1 MRYDGIVNQ
10 ANALVGKGHW
20 LCRVVRLAMVGMPEK
35 APGLVPEVTCWNLM
49 ECETVV
55 IVPLPVPFEHP
66 KWRTNDGRYAAFK
79 LIGAIACR
87 YRYECSPDRNSNV
100 AGGDLALTHKKRSAR
115 AQLEMHRLY
124 YFLLQKLKEIAM
136 KKTLITLAV
145 LAAATGVA
153 QAQSSVVIYGTV
165 DAGFVSERGGVNG
178 NVNKLDSGVASAS
191 RLGFKGTEDLG
202 SGLSALFLLESG
214 FSVDNGQ
221 QDVAGTLFNRQAYVG
236 LSSKTTGTLTLGRQ
250 YTPWYNTLS
259 KVADPFAAGYAGSA
273 KNLFPSNTRTSNTV
287 LYTSPNFNGF
297 DGDVAYTFG
306 ENADSNKIGR
316 KIGASVGYSNGPLNA
331 RLAYN
336 NTSNDTATT
345 EAGSG
350 RNWLAAANYDFAVAK
365 AYVAYGV
372 NKGANS
378 ANHNN
383 ADRFAYS
390 LTQASAAPSIDS
402 NNILVGATVPVGPA
416 GTVMASFI
424 RTNDKTA
431 ANADADQWALG
442 YSYALSKRTSTY
454 ASYAKIKNKN
464 NAGYTVGNN
473 SNVGTGD
480 KAFNVGVRHSF

>member
-1 MRYDGIVNQ
+1 
-10 ANALVGKGHW
+10 
-20 LCRVVRLAMVGMPEK
+20 
-35 APGLVPEVTCWNLM
+35 
-49 ECETVV
+49 
-55 IVPLPVPFEHP
+55 
-66 KWRTNDGRYAAFK
+66 
-79 LIGAIACR
+79 
-87 YRYECSPDRNSNV
+87 
-100 AGGDLALTHKKRSAR
+100 
-115 AQLEMHRLY
+115 
-124 YFLLQKLKEIAM
+124 M

-191 RLGFKGTEDLG
+191 RIGFKGTEDLG
-202 SGLSALFLLESG
+202 SGLSALFVLESG
-214 FSVDNGQ
+214 FGVDNGT
-221 QDVAGTLFNRQAYVG
+221 QDKAGSIFNRQSYIG

-273 KNLFPSNTRTSNTV
+273 KNLFPANTRTSNTV

-336 NTSNDTATT
+336 NTSNDTATI
-345 EAGSG
+345 EQGSG

-372 NKGANS
+372 NKGAQS
-378 ANHNN
+378 ANLNN
-383 ADRFAYS
+383 GNVQNYNYAP
-390 LTQASAAPSIDS
+390 AALSTDS

-464 NAGYTVGNN
+464 GANYTVGNN

>member
-1 MRYDGIVNQ
+1 
-10 ANALVGKGHW
+10 
-20 LCRVVRLAMVGMPEK
+20 
-35 APGLVPEVTCWNLM
+35 
-49 ECETVV
+49 
-55 IVPLPVPFEHP
+55 
-66 KWRTNDGRYAAFK
+66 
-79 LIGAIACR
+79 
-87 YRYECSPDRNSNV
+87 
-100 AGGDLALTHKKRSAR
+100 
-115 AQLEMHRLY
+115 
-124 YFLLQKLKEIAM
+124 M

-202 SGLSALFLLESG
+202 SGLSALFVLESG
-214 FSVDNGQ
+214 FSVDSGSQNG
-221 QDVAGTLFNRQAYVG
+221 DALFGRQAYLG
-236 LSSKTTGTLTLGRQ
+236 LSSKTAGTVTLGRQ

-259 KVADPFAAGYAGSA
+259 KVADPFAVGYAGSA

-287 LYTSPNFNGF
+287 LYTSPNFSGF
-297 DGDVAYTFG
+297 DADVAYTFG
-306 ENADSNKIGR
+306 EQAESNKIGR
-316 KIGASVGYSNGPLNA
+316 KIGASVGYANGPLNA

-336 NTSNDTATT
+336 NTANDTATT

-372 NKGANS
+372 NKGQNS
-378 ANHNN
+378 AIRNN
-383 ADRFAYS
+383 GNVNAFDY
-390 LTQASAAPSIDS
+390 TSAGFSTDS
-402 NNILVGATVPVGPA
+402 TTALIGATVPVGPA
-416 GTVMASFI
+416 GTVMASVI
-424 RTNDKTA
+424 HVNDKNS
-431 ANADADQWALG
+431 ANADANQFSLG

-454 ASYAKIKNKN
+454 ASYAKISNKN

-473 SNVGTGD
+473 SNAGTGD

>member
-1 MRYDGIVNQ
+1 
-10 ANALVGKGHW
+10 
-20 LCRVVRLAMVGMPEK
+20 
-35 APGLVPEVTCWNLM
+35 
-49 ECETVV
+49 
-55 IVPLPVPFEHP
+55 
-66 KWRTNDGRYAAFK
+66 
-79 LIGAIACR
+79 
-87 YRYECSPDRNSNV
+87 
-100 AGGDLALTHKKRSAR
+100 
-115 AQLEMHRLY
+115 
-124 YFLLQKLKEIAM
+124 M

-178 NVNKLDSGVASAS
+178 NVNKLDSGIGSAS

-202 SGLSALFLLESG
+202 SGLSALFVLESG
-214 FSVDNGQ
+214 FNVDNGQ

-236 LSSKTTGTLTLGRQ
+236 LSSKTAGTVTLGRQ

-273 KNLFPSNTRTSNTV
+273 KNLFPANTTRTSNTV

-297 DGDVAYTFG
+297 DADVAYSAANNG
-306 ENADSNKIGR
+306 QESLVSSKIGR
-316 KIGASVGYSNGPLNA
+316 QMGASVGYANGPLNA

-336 NTSNDTATT
+336 TTSNESATSNK
-345 EAGSG
+345 GSA

-365 AYVAYGV
+365 AFLAYGV
-372 NKGANS
+372 NKGDNS
-378 ANHNN
+378 ATYNSGLSNN
-383 ADRFAYS
+383 NFLANGQAYVNKDS
-390 LTQASAAPSIDS
+390 LNAYGYQAAAPSTDS
-402 NNILVGATVPVGPA
+402 ANLLIGATVPVGPA
-416 GTVMASFI
+416 GTVMASYI
-424 RTNDKTA
+424 KTNDKTN

-464 NAGYTVGNN
+464 GAVYTVGNN
-473 SNVGTGD
+473 GNVGSGD

>member
-1 MRYDGIVNQ
+1 
-10 ANALVGKGHW
+10 
-20 LCRVVRLAMVGMPEK
+20 
-35 APGLVPEVTCWNLM
+35 
-49 ECETVV
+49 
-55 IVPLPVPFEHP
+55 
-66 KWRTNDGRYAAFK
+66 
-79 LIGAIACR
+79 
-87 YRYECSPDRNSNV
+87 
-100 AGGDLALTHKKRSAR
+100 
-115 AQLEMHRLY
+115 
-124 YFLLQKLKEIAM
+124 M

-178 NVNKLDSGVASAS
+178 NVNKLDSGIGSAS

-202 SGLSALFLLESG
+202 SGLSALFVLESG

-221 QDVAGTLFNRQAYVG
+221 QDVSGTLFNRQAYVG

-259 KVADPFAAGYAGSA
+259 KVADPFAVGYAGSA

-287 LYTSPNFNGF
+287 LYTSPSVNGL
-297 DGDVAYTFG
+297 DADVAYTFG

-331 RLAYN
+331 RVAYN
-336 NTSNDTATT
+336 NTANDTATT
-345 EAGSG
+345 EIGSG
-350 RNWLAAANYDFAVAK
+350 RNYLAAVNYDFAVAK

-372 NKGANS
+372 NKGVSS
-378 ANHNN
+378 AIRNN
-383 ADRFAYS
+383 GTVNAFNY
-390 LTQASAAPSIDS
+390 TSAGFSTDS
-402 NNILVGATVPVGPA
+402 TTALIGATVPVGPA
-416 GTVMASFI
+416 GTVMASYI
-424 RTNDKTA
+424 HVNDKA
-431 ANADADQWALG
+431 GANADANQFALG

-454 ASYAKIKNKN
+454 ASYAKISNKN

>member
-1 MRYDGIVNQ
+1 
-10 ANALVGKGHW
+10 
-20 LCRVVRLAMVGMPEK
+20 
-35 APGLVPEVTCWNLM
+35 
-49 ECETVV
+49 
-55 IVPLPVPFEHP
+55 
-66 KWRTNDGRYAAFK
+66 
-79 LIGAIACR
+79 
-87 YRYECSPDRNSNV
+87 
-100 AGGDLALTHKKRSAR
+100 
-115 AQLEMHRLY
+115 
-124 YFLLQKLKEIAM
+124 M

-202 SGLSALFLLESG
+202 SGLSALFLLEAG
-214 FSVDNGQ
+214 FGVDTGAQGKNE
-221 QDVAGTLFNRQAYVG
+221 ALFGRQSYVG

-259 KVADPFAAGYAGSA
+259 KVADPFAVGYAGSA
-273 KNLFPSNTRTSNTV
+273 KNLFPANTRTSNTV

-297 DGDVAYTFG
+297 DADVAYTFG
-306 ENADSNKIGR
+306 EKADSNKYGR
-316 KIGASVGYSNGPLNA
+316 QIGASVGYANGPLNA

-336 NTSNDTATT
+336 NTSNDDVGV
-345 EAGSG
+345 EAGSA

-365 AYVAYGV
+365 AYVAYGA

-378 ANHNN
+378 AKHNN
-383 ADRFAYS
+383 EDRFAYS
-390 LTQASAAPSIDS
+390 LTQASAAPSTDS

-431 ANADADQWALG
+431 ANADADQWAVG

-454 ASYAKIKNKN
+454 ASYAKISNKN

-473 SNVGTGD
+473 SNVGSGD
-480 KAFNVGVRHSF
+480 QAFNVGVRHSF

>member
-1 MRYDGIVNQ
+1 
-10 ANALVGKGHW
+10 
-20 LCRVVRLAMVGMPEK
+20 
-35 APGLVPEVTCWNLM
+35 
-49 ECETVV
+49 
-55 IVPLPVPFEHP
+55 
-66 KWRTNDGRYAAFK
+66 
-79 LIGAIACR
+79 
-87 YRYECSPDRNSNV
+87 
-100 AGGDLALTHKKRSAR
+100 
-115 AQLEMHRLY
+115 
-124 YFLLQKLKEIAM
+124 M

-191 RLGFKGTEDLG
+191 RIGFKGTEDLG
-202 SGLSALFLLESG
+202 SGLSALFVLETG
-214 FSVDNGQ
+214 FNVDNGT
-221 QDVAGTLFNRQAYVG
+221 QDKAGSIFNRQAYVG

-273 KNLFPSNTRTSNTV
+273 KNLFPANTRTSNTV
-287 LYTSPNFNGF
+287 VYASPSFNGF
-297 DGDVAYTFG
+297 DADVAYTFG

-316 KIGASVGYSNGPLNA
+316 KIGASAGYSNGPLNA
-331 RLAYN
+331 RFAYN
-336 NTSNDTATT
+336 NTDNTQF
-345 EAGSG
+345 EIGSA
-350 RNWLAAANYDFAVAK
+350 RNYLLAANYDFAVVK

-372 NKGANS
+372 NKGYNS
-378 ANHNN
+378 TIANN
-383 ADRFAYS
+383 AVQNANGSFSTRNAFGGVD
-390 LTQASAAPSIDS
+390 APFSRDS
-402 NNILVGATVPVGPA
+402 NNILVGATVPVGTA

-424 RTNDKTA
+424 RTNDKDV

-464 NAGYTVGNN
+464 GAGYTVGNN

>member
-1 MRYDGIVNQ
+1 
-10 ANALVGKGHW
+10 
-20 LCRVVRLAMVGMPEK
+20 
-35 APGLVPEVTCWNLM
+35 
-49 ECETVV
+49 
-55 IVPLPVPFEHP
+55 
-66 KWRTNDGRYAAFK
+66 
-79 LIGAIACR
+79 
-87 YRYECSPDRNSNV
+87 
-100 AGGDLALTHKKRSAR
+100 
-115 AQLEMHRLY
+115 
-124 YFLLQKLKEIAM
+124 M

-202 SGLSALFLLESG
+202 SGLSALFLLEAG
-214 FSVDNGQ
+214 FGVDTGAQGKNE
-221 QDVAGTLFNRQAYVG
+221 ALFGRQSYVG

-273 KNLFPSNTRTSNTV
+273 KNLLPANTRTSNTV
-287 LYTSPNFNGF
+287 LYASPNFNGF
-297 DGDVAYTFG
+297 DADVAYTFG

-316 KIGASVGYSNGPLNA
+316 KIGASAGYSNGPLNA
-331 RLAYN
+331 RIAYN
-336 NTSNDTATT
+336 NTSNDTALT

-350 RNWLAAANYDFAVAK
+350 RNWLAAANYDFAVVK

-372 NKGANS
+372 NKGYNS
-378 ANHNN
+378 TIANN
-383 ADRFAYS
+383 AVQNANGSFA
-390 LTQASAAPSIDS
+390 TRNAFGGVDAPFSRDS
-402 NNILVGATVPVGPA
+402 NNILVGATVPVGTA

-424 RTNDKTA
+424 RTNDKDV

-473 SNVGTGD
+473 SNIGTGD

>member
-1 MRYDGIVNQ
+1 
-10 ANALVGKGHW
+10 
-20 LCRVVRLAMVGMPEK
+20 
-35 APGLVPEVTCWNLM
+35 
-49 ECETVV
+49 
-55 IVPLPVPFEHP
+55 
-66 KWRTNDGRYAAFK
+66 
-79 LIGAIACR
+79 
-87 YRYECSPDRNSNV
+87 
-100 AGGDLALTHKKRSAR
+100 
-115 AQLEMHRLY
+115 
-124 YFLLQKLKEIAM
+124 M

-178 NVNKLDSGVASAS
+178 NVNKLDSGIASAS
-191 RLGFKGTEDLG
+191 RIGFKGTEDLG
-202 SGLSALFLLESG
+202 SGLSALFVLETG
-214 FSVDNGQ
+214 FNVDNGT
-221 QDVAGTLFNRQAYVG
+221 QDKAGSIFNRQAYVG

-273 KNLFPSNTRTSNTV
+273 KNLFPANTRTSNTV
-287 LYTSPNFNGF
+287 VYASPSFNGF
-297 DGDVAYTFG
+297 DADVAYTFG

-316 KIGASVGYSNGPLNA
+316 QIGASAGYSNGPLNA
-331 RLAYN
+331 RFAYN
-336 NTSNDTATT
+336 NTDNTQF
-345 EAGSG
+345 EIGSA
-350 RNWLAAANYDFAVAK
+350 RNYLLAANYDFAVVK

-372 NKGANS
+372 NKGYNS
-378 ANHNN
+378 TIANN
-383 ADRFAYS
+383 AVQNANGSFA
-390 LTQASAAPSIDS
+390 TRNAFGGVDAPFSRDS
-402 NNILVGATVPVGPA
+402 NNILVGATVPVGTA

-424 RTNDKTA
+424 RTNDKDV

-464 NAGYTVGNN
+464 GAGYTVGNN

>member
-1 MRYDGIVNQ
+1 
-10 ANALVGKGHW
+10 
-20 LCRVVRLAMVGMPEK
+20 
-35 APGLVPEVTCWNLM
+35 
-49 ECETVV
+49 
-55 IVPLPVPFEHP
+55 
-66 KWRTNDGRYAAFK
+66 
-79 LIGAIACR
+79 
-87 YRYECSPDRNSNV
+87 
-100 AGGDLALTHKKRSAR
+100 
-115 AQLEMHRLY
+115 
-124 YFLLQKLKEIAM
+124 M

-165 DAGFVSERGGVNG
+165 DAGFVSERGGAAG
-178 NVNKLDSGVASAS
+178 TTNKVDSGVASAS

-202 SGLSALFLLESG
+202 SGLSALFVLEAG
-214 FSVDNGQ
+214 FGVDTGSQGKNE
-221 QDVAGTLFNRQAYVG
+221 ALFGRQSYVG
-236 LSSKTTGTLTLGRQ
+236 LSSKTAGTVTLGRQ

-259 KVADPFAAGYAGSA
+259 KVADPFAVGYAGSA
-273 KNLFPSNTRTSNTV
+273 KNLFPANTRTSNTV
-287 LYTSPNFNGF
+287 VYTSPNFNGF
-297 DGDVAYTFG
+297 DADVAYTFG
-306 ENADSNKIGR
+306 EQAESNKIGR
-316 KIGASVGYSNGPLNA
+316 KIGASAGYSNGPLNA
-331 RLAYN
+331 RIAYN

-345 EAGSG
+345 ETGSG

-365 AYVAYGV
+365 AYIAYGA
-372 NKGANS
+372 NKGQNS
-378 ANHNN
+378 AIRNN
-383 ADRFAYS
+383 GNVNAFNYTSAGYS
-390 LTQASAAPSIDS
+390 TDS

>member
-1 MRYDGIVNQ
+1 
-10 ANALVGKGHW
+10 
-20 LCRVVRLAMVGMPEK
+20 
-35 APGLVPEVTCWNLM
+35 
-49 ECETVV
+49 
-55 IVPLPVPFEHP
+55 
-66 KWRTNDGRYAAFK
+66 
-79 LIGAIACR
+79 
-87 YRYECSPDRNSNV
+87 
-100 AGGDLALTHKKRSAR
+100 
-115 AQLEMHRLY
+115 
-124 YFLLQKLKEIAM
+124 M

-165 DAGFVSERGGVNG
+165 DAGFVSERGGVKG

-202 SGLSALFLLESG
+202 SGLSALFLLEAGFNVDSG
-214 FSVDNGQ
+214 AQG
-221 QDVAGTLFNRQAYVG
+221 APGKAEALFGRQAYVG

-273 KNLFPSNTRTSNTV
+273 KNLFPANTRTSNTV

-297 DGDVAYTFG
+297 DADVAYTFG
-306 ENADSNKIGR
+306 EKAESNKYGR
-316 KIGASVGYSNGPLNA
+316 QIGASAGYSNGPLNA

-336 NTSNDTATT
+336 NTSNDDVGFQA
-345 EAGSG
+345 ASG

-365 AYVAYGV
+365 AYVAYGA
-372 NKGANS
+372 NKGQSS
-378 ANHNN
+378 ALRNN
-383 ADRFAYS
+383 TDRNAYS
-390 LTQASAAPSIDS
+390 LTQLSAAPSTDS

>member
-1 MRYDGIVNQ
+1 
-10 ANALVGKGHW
+10 
-20 LCRVVRLAMVGMPEK
+20 
-35 APGLVPEVTCWNLM
+35 
-49 ECETVV
+49 
-55 IVPLPVPFEHP
+55 
-66 KWRTNDGRYAAFK
+66 
-79 LIGAIACR
+79 
-87 YRYECSPDRNSNV
+87 
-100 AGGDLALTHKKRSAR
+100 
-115 AQLEMHRLY
+115 
-124 YFLLQKLKEIAM
+124 M

-165 DAGFVSERGGVNG
+165 DAGFVSERGGKAG
-178 NVNKLDSGVASAS
+178 TVNKVDSGIGSAS

-202 SGLSALFLLESG
+202 NGLSAIFLLESG

-221 QDVAGTLFNRQAYVG
+221 QDVSGTLFNRQAYVG

-259 KVADPFAAGYAGSA
+259 KVADPFAVGYAGSA

-287 LYTSPNFNGF
+287 LYTSPSVNGL
-297 DGDVAYTFG
+297 DADVAYTFG

-331 RLAYN
+331 RVAYN
-336 NTSNDTATT
+336 NTANDTATT
-345 EAGSG
+345 EIGSG
-350 RNWLAAANYDFAVAK
+350 RNYLAAVNYDFAVAK

-372 NKGANS
+372 NKGVSS
-378 ANHNN
+378 AIRNN
-383 ADRFAYS
+383 GTVNAFNY
-390 LTQASAAPSIDS
+390 TSAGFSTDS
-402 NNILVGATVPVGPA
+402 TTALIGATVPVGPA
-416 GTVMASFI
+416 GTVMASYI
-424 RTNDKTA
+424 HVNDKA
-431 ANADADQWALG
+431 GANADANQFALG

-454 ASYAKIKNKN
+454 ASYAKISNKN

>member
-1 MRYDGIVNQ
+1 
-10 ANALVGKGHW
+10 
-20 LCRVVRLAMVGMPEK
+20 
-35 APGLVPEVTCWNLM
+35 
-49 ECETVV
+49 
-55 IVPLPVPFEHP
+55 
-66 KWRTNDGRYAAFK
+66 
-79 LIGAIACR
+79 
-87 YRYECSPDRNSNV
+87 
-100 AGGDLALTHKKRSAR
+100 
-115 AQLEMHRLY
+115 
-124 YFLLQKLKEIAM
+124 M

-165 DAGFVSERGGVNG
+165 DAGFVSERGGVKG

-202 SGLSALFLLESG
+202 SGLSAMFVLESG
-214 FSVDNGQ
+214 FNVDSGT
-221 QDVAGTLFNRQAYVG
+221 QDKTGSIFNRQAYVG
-236 LSSKTTGTLTLGRQ
+236 LSSKTTGTLTLGQQ

-273 KNLFPSNTRTSNTV
+273 KNLFPANTRTSNTV

-297 DGDVAYTFG
+297 DADVAYSFG
-306 ENADSNKIGR
+306 EKAESNKIDR

-336 NTSNDTATT
+336 NTSNDTATK

-365 AYVAYGV
+365 AYVAYGA
-372 NKGANS
+372 NKGTGSAMRNNS
-378 ANHNN
+378 
-383 ADRFAYS
+383 DRNAYS
-390 LTQASAAPSIDS
+390 LTQLSAAPSTDS

-424 RTNDKTA
+424 RTNDKTSF
-431 ANADADQWALG
+431 NADADQWALG

>member
-1 MRYDGIVNQ
+1 
-10 ANALVGKGHW
+10 
-20 LCRVVRLAMVGMPEK
+20 
-35 APGLVPEVTCWNLM
+35 
-49 ECETVV
+49 
-55 IVPLPVPFEHP
+55 
-66 KWRTNDGRYAAFK
+66 
-79 LIGAIACR
+79 
-87 YRYECSPDRNSNV
+87 
-100 AGGDLALTHKKRSAR
+100 
-115 AQLEMHRLY
+115 
-124 YFLLQKLKEIAM
+124 M

-165 DAGFVSERGGVNG
+165 DAGFVSERGGVKG

-214 FSVDNGQ
+214 FNVDSGAQ
-221 QDVAGTLFNRQAYVG
+221 GKDEGLFGRQAYVG

-273 KNLFPSNTRTSNTV
+273 KNLFPANTRTSNTV
-287 LYTSPNFNGF
+287 LYTSPNFSGF
-297 DGDVAYTFG
+297 DADVAYTFG
-306 ENADSNKIGR
+306 EQAESNKIGR

-336 NTSNDTATT
+336 NTANDSATT
-345 EAGSG
+345 EVGSG

-365 AYVAYGV
+365 AFVAYGV
-372 NKGANS
+372 NKGQNS
-378 ANHNN
+378 AKHNN
-383 ADRFAYS
+383 EDRFAYS
-390 LTQASAAPSIDS
+390 LTQASAAPSADS

-424 RTNDKTA
+424 RTNDKTV